1 MKIPSWQNGLAVTRH
16 TSEPKC
22 RGGGMKRL
30 VGKKQLLV
38 VRVGVH
44 SGVAA
49 TAAARKPSQKT
60 AVMVGLSGLRGLLRR
75 LPANIAP
82 ASCL

>member
-1 MKIPSWQNGLAVTRH
+1 
-16 TSEPKC
+16 
-22 RGGGMKRL
+22 MKRL